1 MQTRRCSHTAHQGRQ
16 ATIHPPFSQDLH
28 PRYKRCGLAPCW
40 HACLSILQ
48 VHGAM
53 QGRCGLMSMLYLLVA
68 FSVLCCPCF
77 DVLFCLSAFPQTQ
90 QGAPPQPAQA
100 QNGQPQNAAMLAAYQ
115 AALNSFV
122 NNRQPRQAGPQGQQQ
137 TPNAAQGGPQ
147 PGVTEQPQP
156 AQGQQPNQST
166 APAQAQAPMY
176 AMHAMHAPAMLAYL
190 PVLVSCQRMDLVSSR
205 LSSSAL
211 MQHSIHSAFEPRLR
225 CLLCAAA
232 TASG

>member
-1 MQTRRCSHTAHQGRQ
+1 MQTRRCSRIAHQGRQ
-16 ATIHPPFSQDLH
+16 ATIHPSFSQDLH

-68 FSVLCCPCF
+68 FSALCCPCF

-137 TPNAAQGGPQ
+137 GNNRQPQQAGPQGQQQTPNAAQGGPQ

-176 AMHAMHAPAMLAYL
+176 AMHAPAMLAYL
-190 PVLVSCQRMDLVSSR
+190 PVLVSC
-205 LSSSAL
+205 
-211 MQHSIHSAFEPRLR
+211 
-225 CLLCAAA
+225 
-232 TASG
+232 